1 MSVTAFKCPCCG
13 AELTFSSEA
22 QKMSCEYCGT
32 ELDVE
37 AVSELSRNEQSSDDM
52 NWSTASETTVGLEGD
67 ICTYTCGSCGAE
79 ITGDRSLG
87 ATTCPYCDSPFVVND
102 KFDGMLRPDYVIPF
116 KVDKDKAI
124 AQFKEFCKKRP
135 LLPGNFMSSHRIES
149 VQGMYVPYWLF
160 DCGAKAHFRFRAH
173 RVAHWTEG
181 DYDVT
186 RTDHFMLVR
195 DGSMEFDHVPVDGTS
210 KLQREITEAIEPF
223 DPSGATAFNPA
234 YLSGYL
240 ADKYD
245 VSAEDSRPRADERIK
260 ESVEYAFRQTADTY
274 MGVMVEN
281 SNISLENGQIH
292 YALMPMWLM
301 TAKYDGKLYTFAM
314 NGQTGRF
321 VGELPISW
329 ARFWGMFAAVSAV
342 SAVLLAI
349 ILGFL
354 GV

>member
-1 MSVTAFKCPCCG
+1 MSTTAFKCPCCG
-13 AELTFSSEA
+13 AELIFSSEA

-37 AVSELSRNEQSSDDM
+37 AVSELSRNEESSAEM
-52 NWSTASETTVGLEGD
+52 NWSAPAETTVDIEGD
-67 ICTYTCGSCGAE
+67 ICTYTCKSCGAE

-102 KFDGMLRPDYVIPF
+102 KFDGMLKPDFVIPF
-116 KVDKDKAI
+116 KVGKDKAVEK
-124 AQFKEFCKKRP
+124 FREFCGKRP

-160 DCGAKAHFRFRAH
+160 DCGTDAHFRFRGE
-173 RVAHWTEG
+173 RVSHWTEG
-181 DYDVT
+181 SYDVT
-186 RTDHFMLVR
+186 KTDYFLPIR
-195 DGSMEFDHVPVDGTS
+195 DGSMQFDHVPVDGTS
-210 KLQREITEAIEPF
+210 KLEKEITEAVEPF
-223 DPSGATAFNPA
+223 DTNGAESFNPA

-245 VSAEDSRPRADERIK
+245 VSAEESRIRAEERIK
-260 ESVEYAFRQTADTY
+260 ESVEYAFRQTTDSCV
-274 MGVMVEN
+274 GVVTQN
-281 SNISLENGQIH
+281 SNIRISDGQIK

-301 TAKYDGKLYTFAM
+301 TAKYNGKLYTFAM

-329 ARFWGMFAAVSAV
+329 GRFWAFFAGISAV
-342 SAVLLAI
+342 SGIVLSI
-349 ILGFL
+349 ILIML